1 MLVTLLMIVALLIVT
16 LIRSWSF

>member
-1 MLVTLLMIVALLIVT
+1 MLVTLLIET

>member
-1 MLVTLLMIVALLIVT
+1 MILILMLVTLLIVT

>member
-1 MLVTLLMIVALLIVT
+1 MILLLMLVTLLIVT